1 MGFVESLLNKSF
13 RFIEQAIEAVD
24 RNHVCSEYWDSRPY
38 SRPQVQIPQKP
49 QSKESSEN
57 CNTMSK
63 EKSDQEASD
72 NDVVPAGVD
81 TTLRSLFRKANLAE
95 LNSLYSI
102 LSENRH
108 PAGRGLVTRLLN
120 EEIHSRST

>member
-1 MGFVESLLNKSF
+1 M
-13 RFIEQAIEAVD
+13 D

-63 EKSDQEASD
+63 ERSDQEASD
-72 NDVVPAGVD
+72 GDLVPAGVD
-81 TTLRSLFRKANLAE
+81 TTLRSLFKKANLDE

-102 LSENRH
+102 LSENRQ
-108 PAGRGLVTRLLN
+108 PAGRSLVTRLLN
-120 EEIHSRST
+120 EEIRSRPT

>member
-1 MGFVESLLNKSF
+1 MSF
-13 RFIEQAIEAVD
+13 RFCFLEQAIEAMD
-24 RNHVCSEYWDSRPY
+24 RNRVCSGYWDSRPY
-38 SRPQVQIPQKP
+38 SRLQVQIPRKS

-57 CNTMSK
+57 CNTMSR

-72 NDVVPAGVD
+72 NDLVPAGVD
-81 TTLRSLFRKANLAE
+81 TTLRGLFKKANLDE

-102 LSENRH
+102 LSDNRQ

-120 EEIHSRST
+120 EEIHNRPT